1 MSESEK
7 DIHQEYFDKR
17 MSEMGVR
24 PEDNVCNVLTFD
36 KEANANV
43 LKPQPVFSVGREKGR
58 EGIDIFVYT
67 LDRCKIAHGREGS
80 RHKTL
85 AYHITR
91 LTNPVVKANGD
102 VKKYHLPP
110 GAGTFPFFPPSVI
123 DAFEQPG
130 DVDTLVLTEG
140 FFKAFT
146 AARHGMMVV
155 GLSSIQHF
163 REKDSQKMYPDV
175 IKFILRKNVKRVIWL
190 QDGDCTNITSKEIT
204 DKVDLYRRPNGFF
217 QSAHTFK
224 RLLDDYEHVQ
234 KYFAHVLSDDLA
246 GNPKGLDDLLIAFPG
261 KEQEIWEDLLKV
273 SGGNKYFYKEDIT
286 WNIRKVHTH
295 FHLGDVLQFY
305 LYHVEK
311 RPDLKD
317 KEFVFNGTHY
327 KYNEEKNVVDVMQ
340 PADAKHYFRVG
351 DQYFKYV
358 QIPNKYGVKEQTF
371 RKRQKSTI
379 IEDHGK
385 SICTHIRKYEEFCN
399 VPDHLNYQAVI
410 HGNFNMYAPFE
421 HEPQEGECE
430 TIISLIKHIF
440 GSGTIKFTHPKTGEK
455 IEIPEYELGLD
466 YLQLLYQKPTQT
478 LPILC
483 LVSRENNTGKT
494 TLAKLLKMIFTQN
507 VAIVGNAELSDNFN
521 ASWASKLLVICDEAK
536 IDKQIVVEKLKSLST
551 AEKIMMNAKGKDHVE
566 LDFFAKFILITNN
579 EENFIYASDE
589 DVRYWIRK
597 VPVIKEVN
605 VDLLIDM
612 KDEIGPFL
620 HFLNT
625 RSMKTE
631 NLFRAWFHPSLIKT
645 DALKKVIAYSM
656 PTIEK
661 EIRAKLRDMFLDL
674 NVKEIM
680 LTKKIIHKEFF
691 NMKYEDNYL
700 EKVLKEH
707 IRAEMYHEII
717 PGDEGK
723 EPQKVYKPIR
733 YDYPKI
739 EQRMNVGTGETEFI
753 RVMIKDHGRPFV
765 FKREMF
771 VNETEQL
778 SMDLQGEDNLA
789 PAAAV
794 TNAGNITSSEDDL
807 PF

>member
-1 MSESEK
+1 MSEEK
-7 DIHQEYFDKR
+7 DEHQIYFDSR
-17 MSEMGVR
+17 MAEMGVTDA
-24 PEDNVCNVLTFD
+24 DNTCQVLQFD
-36 KEANANV
+36 TEAKDNV
-43 LKPQPVFSVGREKGR
+43 LKPMPVFSVGREKGR
-58 EGIDIFVYT
+58 EGIDIYVYT

-80 RHKTL
+80 RHKNL

-91 LTNPVVKANGD
+91 LTHPVVKANGD

-110 GAGTFPFFPPSVI
+110 GVGTFPFFPPPVI
-123 DAFEQPG
+123 EAFEKPG
-130 DVDTLVLTEG
+130 DIHTLVLTEG

-146 AARHGMMVV
+146 AAKHGMMVV
-155 GLSSIQHF
+155 GLSSIMHF
-163 REKDSQKMYPDV
+163 REKDSQKMYPDI
-175 IKFILRKNVKRVIWL
+175 IKFILKKNVKRVIWL
-190 QDGDCTNITSKEIT
+190 QDGDCTNITGKEIT

-224 RLLDDYEHVQ
+224 RLLDDYDIE
-234 KYFAHVLSDDLA
+234 KIFAHVLTDELE
-246 GNPKGLDDLLIAFPG
+246 NKPKGLDDLLIAFPG
-261 KEQEIWEDLLKV
+261 KEKEIVDDLMNV
-273 SGGNKYFYKEDIT
+273 SSSSKYFFKENIT
-286 WNIRKVHTH
+286 WNTRKVHSH
-295 FHLGDVLQFY
+295 FHLGNVLEFY
-305 LYHVEK
+305 LYHAEK
-311 RPDLKD
+311 RKDLEE

-327 KYNEEKNVVDVMQ
+327 KYNKGKNTCDVMQ

-351 DQYFKYV
+351 DQYYKYV
-358 QIPNKYGVKEQTF
+358 HIPNKYGVKEKTF

-385 SICTHIRKYEEFCN
+385 TICSHIQKYEEFCN
-399 VPDHLNYQAVI
+399 VPDHLNFQPVI
-410 HGNFNMYAPFE
+410 HSNFNMYAPFE
-421 HEPQEGECE
+421 HEPQDGECD
-430 TIISLIKHIF
+430 TILGLIRHIF
-440 GSGTIKFTHPKTGEK
+440 GNATIKFTHPKTGEK
-455 IEIPEYELGLD
+455 TEIPEFELGLD
-466 YLQLLYQKPTQT
+466 YIQLLFQKPTQT

-507 VAIVGNAELSDNFN
+507 VAIVGNAELADNFN

-536 IDKQIVVEKLKSLST
+536 IDKQLVVEKLKSLST
-551 AEKIMMNAKGKDHVE
+551 ADKIMMNAKGKDHVE

-589 DVRYWIRK
+589 DLRYWIRK

-605 VDLLIDM
+605 VDLLQDM

-625 RSMKTE
+625 RAMKTE
-631 NLFRAWFHPSLIKT
+631 NMFRSWFHPSLLKT
-645 DALKKVIAYSM
+645 DALKRVIAYSM

-707 IRAEMYHEII
+707 IRAEMYYEII
-717 PGDEGK
+717 PGVDGAEEK
-723 EPQKVYKPIR
+723 KNYKAIR
-733 YDYPKI
+733 YTYPKM
-739 EQRMNVGTGETEFI
+739 ERRVSTSGEDEFV
-753 RVMIKDHGRPFV
+753 RVDIKDHGRPFV
-765 FKREMF
+765 FRREMF
-771 VNETEQL
+771 VHESEQL
-778 SMDLQGEDNLA
+778 TMELEEPML
-789 PAAAV
+789 
-794 TNAGNITSSEDDL
+794 TSGGSKDDL